1 MTRVLSRLPSHSA
14 THLLTCFALL
24 LLAACSR
31 SAGTPAITLTQGD
44 SPAVEVSGIP
54 AATLDAL
61 ERAALTDDR
70 WSTIFR
76 VAVGKDAPAMLGS
89 YVIDSGVVRFT
100 PAFPLDPGRQY
111 DVTFDVSTVAGTAGP
126 PALTASVGRPGE
138 NRAPSTTV
146 TRIYP
151 SGDVIPANVLRMYIE
166 FSAPMGRK
174 SGVDHITLLNQKGEV
189 VEGAVLPLDYEFWS
203 PDHKRF
209 TVFFDPGRVKQGIL
223 PNRQMGRAFTTG
235 ETATLV
241 ISREWLDEHGQPLKE
256 EYRRQFRAAAAD
268 ERPLDPAEWRI
279 TAPPASGREPVV
291 VTFPEALDHGLMM
304 RALGIR
310 RNGEVITGEITIS
323 NGETRWAFTPNEPW
337 RAGTYHLLALD
348 VLEDVSGNQIGKAF
362 EVDNFDTVDK
372 SPDPQSITLPF
383 AVR

>member
-1 MTRVLSRLPSHSA
+1 MHRVLHVA
-14 THLLTCFALL
+14 AAIAFVVA
-24 LLAACSR
+24 AACSR
-31 SAGTPAITLTQGD
+31 APATPAIALTPGD
-44 SPAVEVSGIP
+44 SPAIEVSGLP
-54 AATLDAL
+54 AATIDAL

-70 WSTIFR
+70 WSAVFR
-76 VAVGKDAPAMLGS
+76 VAVGSDAPPMLGS
-89 YVIDSGVVRFT
+89 YTIDSGVVRFT

-111 DVTFDVSTVAGTAGP
+111 AVTFDVAPVPGAAGP

-138 NRAPSTTV
+138 NRVPSTRV
-146 TRIYP
+146 TRIFP

-174 SGVDHITLLNQKGEV
+174 SGVDYITLLNQKGEV

-203 PDHKRF
+203 PDHTRF

-223 PNRQMGRAFTTG
+223 PNRQMGRAFEAG
-235 ETATLV
+235 QAATLV

-256 EYRRQFRAAAAD
+256 EYRRQFHVAAAD
-268 ERPLDPAEWRI
+268 ERPLDPAGWRI
-279 TAPPASGREPVV
+279 TAPPASGREPAVV
-291 VTFPEALDHGLMM
+291 IFPEALDHGLMM

-310 RNGEVITGEITIS
+310 RNGAVVPGEIAIS

-337 RAGTYHLLALD
+337 QAGRYHLLALD

-383 AVR
+383 EVR

>member
-1 MTRVLSRLPSHSA
+1 VHGTSSTALPRSLA
-14 THLLTCFALL
+14 TLALII
-24 LLAACSR
+24 LAACGR
-31 SAGTPAITLTQGD
+31 APATPAITLTQGS
-44 SPAVEVSGIP
+44 SPAVEVSGLP
-54 AATLDAL
+54 ATTVDAL
-61 ERAALTDDR
+61 ERSALTDDQ
-70 WSTIFR
+70 WSNVFR
-76 VAVGKDAPAMLGS
+76 VAVGKDAPPMLGS
-89 YVIDSGVVRFT
+89 YTIDSGVVRFT
-100 PAFPLDPGRQY
+100 PAFPFDPGRQY
-111 DVTFDVSTVAGTAGP
+111 EVTFNASSVAGAAGP
-126 PALTASVGRPGE
+126 ASLSASVGRPGE
-138 NRAPSTTV
+138 HRVPSTMV

-174 SGVDHITLLNQKGEV
+174 SGVEHITLLNQKGEV

-223 PNRQMGRAFTTG
+223 PNRQMGRAFAAG
-235 ETATLV
+235 QTATLV

-268 ERPLDPAEWRI
+268 EAPLDPAQWRI
-279 TAPPASGREPVV
+279 AAPAASGRDPVV
-291 VTFPEALDHGLMM
+291 VTFPEALDHGIMM

-310 RNGEVITGEITIS
+310 RDGEVVTGEIAIS
-323 NGETRWAFTPNEPW
+323 NGETRWAFTPNAPW

-372 SPDPQSITLPF
+372 SPNPQSLTLPF
-383 AVR
+383 VVR